1 MTARKQYTKEYKL
14 DAVSL
19 VLSGPIRHRKEV
31 SRSLEIS
38 ANMLRRWIREYQTDE
53 ADQSFR
59 GNGKLTPEQE
69 EIRRL
74 KTQIKQLRVE
84 REILKEATVNVSGR
98 VL

>member
-1 MTARKQYTKEYKL
+1 MTARKQYTKEFKL

-19 VLSGPIRHRKEV
+19 VLDQGHTTSEV

-38 ANMLRRWIREYQTDE
+38 ANMLRRWIREYQSDE

-69 EIRRL
+69 EIRQL
-74 KTQIKQLRVE
+74 KAQIKQLKLE
-84 REILKEATVNVSGR
+84 REILKDATGIEAKETK
-98 VL
+98 

>member
-69 EIRRL
+69 ETRQL
-74 KTQIKQLRVE
+74 KAQIKQLKLE
-84 REILKEATVNVSGR
+84 REILKVYPVSASWTK
-98 VL
+98 